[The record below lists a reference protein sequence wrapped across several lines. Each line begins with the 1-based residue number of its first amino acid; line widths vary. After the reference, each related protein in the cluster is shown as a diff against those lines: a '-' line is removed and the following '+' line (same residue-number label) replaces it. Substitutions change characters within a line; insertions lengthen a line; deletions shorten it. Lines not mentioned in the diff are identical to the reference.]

1 MNTKQTVSFAQ
12 TPVSCQNCN
21 LADLCLPYGLDLD
34 EMAQLDTVIQ
44 HHAMLARGDHIF
56 TTQDALKHIYAVK
69 TGSIKTYQ
77 VTENGNEQVMGFY
90 LPGELIG
97 LDALHNN
104 HHHCSAIALES
115 TSLCALP
122 MANLE
127 SISQLIPHLQHTLYR
142 AMGKEIVQDQTM
154 LLTLA
159 KHTADERIAAFLL
172 NISQRFHLR
181 GFSATE
187 FNLSMAR
194 HDIANYLGL
203 AVETVSRTFSRFQ
216 EEKLLTVSRKYIK
229 IHDLDKLRAII
240 SSR

>member
-1 MNTKQTVSFAQ
+1 MNTKQVVSFAQ

-21 LADLCLPYGLDLD
+21 LVDLCLPYGLDLE
-34 EMAQLDTVIQ
+34 EMTQLDTVIQ
-44 HHAMLARGDHIF
+44 HHSLLARGDHLF
-56 TTQDALKHIYAVK
+56 TTQDPFKRLYAVK

-77 VTENGNEQVMGFY
+77 ITEAGAEQVMGFY
-90 LPGELIG
+90 LPGELLG
-97 LDALHNN
+97 LDAFQDNR
-104 HHHCSAIALES
+104 HHCSAIALES

-122 MANLE
+122 VTHLE
-127 SISQLIPHLQHTLYR
+127 QIGQKIPHLQHTLYR
-142 AMGKEIVQDQTM
+142 AMGKEIAQDQTL

-172 NISQRFHLR
+172 NLSQRFHLR

-203 AVETVSRTFSRFQ
+203 AVETVSRVFSRFQ

-229 IHDLDKLRAII
+229 IHDLDKLRAIVA
-240 SSR
+240 SR